1 MKRAVPWCV
10 LALVLLATATW
21 SHAQKHSGIE
31 KAVADLEQQWLKAQR
46 ANDVKLLEPLL
57 AEGFTNTSSDGK
69 VSNRAEAIAEAKATK
84 YTSVDYL
91 DLKVMVFGDTAIAI
105 GNFRGKG
112 TDPSGKPI
120 DANERFTDTWAKMA
134 NGKWQCVASH
144 QSPLKM

>member
-21 SHAQKHSGIE
+21 SQAQKNGGVE

-57 AEGFTNTSSDGK
+57 AEGFTNSSSDGK
-69 VSNRAEAIAEAKATK
+69 VSNRAESIAEAKATK